1 MFPAILRRI
10 RNADS
15 QKKRK
20 RRVIRE
26 NAARMWVW
34 IQESWDVWEEEE
46 FSEGGERMGGPARKR
61 VLDWVSD
68 PLSCG
73 FGKANSSSR
82 VPQRS
87 LPTPI
92 FFRGL
97 GAGWRAVAT
106 HAILPSP
113 LHFLASAQL
122 GAKIAWM
129 WGKGRSDGEPWKKAC
144 LTLALLCSCG
154 NLCQVKISRAAHV
167 YVCIV
172 RCCCRN
178 LT

>member
-1 MFPAILRRI
+1 
-10 RNADS
+10 
-15 QKKRK
+15 
-20 RRVIRE
+20 
-26 NAARMWVW
+26 
-34 IQESWDVWEEEE
+34 
-46 FSEGGERMGGPARKR
+46 MGGPARKR
-61 VLDWVSD
+61 LLDWVSD

-92 FFRGL
+92 FFRSL
-97 GAGWRAVAT
+97 GAVAT

-113 LHFLASAQL
+113 LHPSGLANAQR

-129 WGKGRSDGEPWKKAC
+129 WGKGRSDGEPWKKARRLVSLSLC
-144 LTLALLCSCG
+144 LLCSCG
-154 NLCQVKISRAAHV
+154 NLCQVRISRAAHV